1 MSNTVQV
8 TMRMDADLR
17 DECKQ
22 FFASCGLS
30 VSQGVQM
37 ALRAM
42 LREGRIV
49 AQPRYNK
56 ETLAAMAE
64 ADDIITHPEKYKS
77 YTDVDKMMKDI
88 MVAED
93 EE

>member
-8 TMRMDADLR
+8 TMRMDANLR
-17 DECKQ
+17 DECKK

-42 LREGRIV
+42 LREGRVVI
-49 AQPRYNK
+49 QPNYNE
-56 ETLAAMAE
+56 ETLAAMRE
-64 ADDIITHPEKYKS
+64 ADNIIANPEKYKS
-77 YTDVDKMMKDI
+77 YTDVDEMMKDI
-88 MVAED
+88 MLAED
-93 EE
+93 GE

>member
-8 TMRMDADLR
+8 TMRMDANLR
-17 DECKQ
+17 DECKK

-42 LREGRIV
+42 LREGRVVI
-49 AQPRYNK
+49 QPNYNE
-56 ETLAAMAE
+56 ETLAAMRE
-64 ADDIITHPEKYKS
+64 ADDIIANPEKYKS
-77 YTDVDKMMKDI
+77 YTDVDEMMKDI

-93 EE
+93 GE